1 MKEPLNTIRE
11 KKDYL
16 YKNLILVALL
26 SVGMSLLANY
36 YTNSYPFSDIPLWTG
51 LACVLL
57 SVLLYLISFYK
68 NKSFK
73 IKTDFVFVTDY
84 DGKLIP
90 IERYKAETS
99 LISDLASVFSENK
112 AYEHIWNK
120 SFKIEPPKKIV
131 EGGDEFISISQVD
144 EKDIEKL
151 MKRDRKGFELMTE
164 AIEYTFLDW
173 LSYNQELYFSS
184 FEDDKNL
191 VVLRRENIPEF
202 LLRNR
207 IIEVLSRPIEQRE
220 KFIDH
225 LDDVTRLEDVH
236 FLRGDDDAVYEIF
249 ELKLP
254 KHSTLTKKDGWL
266 HIKNR
271 HYKLSF
277 KGEFKG
283 YNYQLPSGFKELYI
297 GEKDIIVYDTILE
310 FNIEL
315 NPWFFIMF
323 NDWKYLN
330 WIDIA
335 YSKFLSHFSFGQF
348 VKDIG
353 YKEVATLFVI
363 NSKIAK
369 RQQKAKAE

>member
-1 MKEPLNTIRE
+1 M
-11 KKDYL
+11 
-16 YKNLILVALL
+16 
-26 SVGMSLLANY
+26 
-36 YTNSYPFSDIPLWTG
+36 
-51 LACVLL
+51 
-57 SVLLYLISFYK
+57 
-68 NKSFK
+68 
-73 IKTDFVFVTDY
+73 FVTDY

-131 EGGDEFISISQVD
+131 EGGDGFISISQVE

-236 FLRGDDDAVYEIF
+236 FLRGDDDAVYEKF

-266 HIKNR
+266 HIKKDTTSCHLR
-271 HYKLSF
+271 ESSRAITT
-277 KGEFKG
+277 
-283 YNYQLPSGFKELYI
+283 NYPVVLKNC
-297 GEKDIIVYDTILE
+297 ILE
-310 FNIEL
+310 RKTSLYMIRFWNSIL
-315 NPWFFIMF
+315 N
-323 NDWKYLN
+323 
-330 WIDIA
+330 
-335 YSKFLSHFSFGQF
+335 
-348 VKDIG
+348 
-353 YKEVATLFVI
+353 
-363 NSKIAK
+363 
-369 RQQKAKAE
+369 